1 MQCAYTPLAGVEV
14 VQGMSGQARP
24 GNNCS
29 GVSQAQINEIKLNAT
44 AHRHARTDRVYI
56 YIHIQGIY
64 TIYIEYHLCVCVCF
78 YRSVYD

>member
-1 MQCAYTPLAGVEV
+1 MLIYPPCWGGSSAGYV
-14 VQGMSGQARP
+14 RP

-56 YIHIQGIY
+56 YTYTGYIY
-64 TIYIEYHLCVCVCF
+64 NIYIEYHLCVCVF
-78 YRSVYD
+78 L